1 MLSAGRF
8 ASLTVRCEYSR
19 EPGILVVTPSQLG
32 ARMMALKISLPAL
45 NIPELIRRY
54 PKALRDEVGLLS
66 WKHCKGPKKS
76 QNCA

>member
-1 MLSAGRF
+1 MLCRCGHALSRSLVG
-8 ASLTVRCEYSR
+8 LTVNIEYSR

-54 PKALRDEVGLLS
+54 PKILRYKVGLRS
-66 WKHCKGPKKS
+66 CEHW
-76 QNCA
+76 